1 MTIIENNYYNIY
13 TGGSMIR
20 MARIIMITIVLFVL
34 AWVIKEVFR
43 TGDQNKMDDLVQK
56 IRMNGV

>member
-1 MTIIENNYYNIY
+1 
-13 TGGSMIR
+13 MIR
-20 MARIIMITIVLFVL
+20 MVRIIMITIVLFVL

>member
-1 MTIIENNYYNIY
+1 MVRI
-13 TGGSMIR
+13 
-20 MARIIMITIVLFVL
+20 ARIIMITIVLFVL

-43 TGDQNKMDDLVQK
+43 AGDQNKMDDLVQK